1 MVYCTK
7 CGTLNSVDAKV
18 CSKCGAS
25 IQTPPEAAT
34 PYWRHSHYNKE
45 YHYQKRG
52 TGTGAL
58 IFGIIIVI
66 IGLSMLF
73 PEVSSKIPW
82 WPIIFILIGFWLIA
96 AALRRRSRDRQTQ
109 E

>member
-7 CGTLNSVDAKV
+7 CGTLNSVDANV
-18 CSKCGAS
+18 CSKCGES
-25 IQTPPEAAT
+25 LQSPQEAGT
-34 PYWRHSHYNKE
+34 PYWRHSHYNKG

-52 TGTGAL
+52 AGTGAL
-58 IFGIIIVI
+58 IFGLIIVI

-82 WPIIFILIGFWLIA
+82 WPIILILIGCWLVIT
-96 AALRRRSRDRQTQ
+96 ALRRRSLARQTQ
-109 E
+109 K